1 MLRLASIGLIV
12 LFSSMHSILVTAQ
25 ARDAASPSEEVAA
38 QVEDLRASSQVR
50 DSLSALADS
59 ATGATREFL
68 EESIA
73 QRRQEVHAGVLSIVE
88 RIQDEQQGGADVAA
102 SRSLLDGW
110 LREEWPRYRTQLQRR
125 MQTIVVLSRSSD
137 GVTGSERVELEG
149 EISGRVDRLLQAYES
164 LVDEVVALERIGVD
178 VAGPRQ
184 FLVQGLPSAAAAQ
197 LTRVQLAGRARAN
210 ALARLSQDADNAELR
225 YALEAADERLKRS
238 SQVLWTGIL
247 LMDRLGLDTQAL
259 RVGYIGATGKLTA
272 DIFKWRVLLGVLRA
286 QGLQLLDLLASK
298 APQWIFQAALITV
311 TFLAFRT
318 LARLARRVVRRA
330 VGYARFSGLLRGT
343 IVGLAGTL
351 VMLIG
356 VVVIL
361 TQLGVQ
367 VGPLLA
373 GFGVAGVVIG
383 FAMQNTLSNFAAGG
397 MILGNRTFDLGD
409 DIEVAGVTGVVKH
422 MNLMSTTILTG
433 DNQTIIIPNST
444 VMSGVIRNQTTQP
457 NRRVD
462 LVFGIGYADDIDQ
475 AERVLEEIVASQ
487 PQVLK
492 EPVAVI
498 RLHQL
503 ADSSVNF
510 VVRVW
515 TQKQHYWEV
524 YWGITRAVKLRFD
537 QEGISIPAPQREV
550 HLKAGRGTSAPTVA
564 VRTTG
569 SVES

>member
-12 LFSSMHSILVTAQ
+12 LFSSMHSILAAAQ
-25 ARDAASPSEEVAA
+25 ARDSASVSEEVAA

-59 ATGATREFL
+59 ATGATREFF

-73 QRRQEVHAGVLSIVE
+73 QRDKEVHAGVVSIVE
-88 RIQDEQQGGADVAA
+88 RIQEEQRRGEDVTA
-102 SRSLLDGW
+102 SRSLLDAW
-110 LREEWPRYRTQLQRR
+110 LREEWARYRTQLQRR
-125 MQTIVVLSRSSD
+125 MQAIVVLSRSSD
-137 GVTGSERVELEG
+137 RATGSERTAIEG
-149 EISGRVDRLLQAYES
+149 EISGRADRLLQAYEL
-164 LVDEVVALERIGVD
+164 LVDQTVALEKIGAD
-178 VAGPRQ
+178 FAGPRQ

-311 TFLAFRT
+311 TFLAFRA

-422 MNLMSTTILTG
+422 MNLVSTTILTG

-487 PQVLK
+487 PHVLK

-515 TQKQHYWEV
+515 TQKQHYWDV

-537 QEGISIPAPQREV
+537 QEGITIPAPQREV
-550 HLKAGRGTSAPTVA
+550 HLKAGRGTSGPTVA
-564 VRTTG
+564 VRSTG